1 MSPGHIWL
9 AVRLPPWR
17 FLISR
22 WPWLTLLYLAT
33 SAVIGLALVP
43 ITVATFLLLPLWAL
57 GVGGLERRRTK
68 MLGFPTQQSGHAQV
82 QESERHHWLSIR
94 ISEAA
99 TWREALAFLVDLVFG
114 LTILVV
120 LFFQGVTVVALGMI
134 AYAGI
139 TGPTDTQFFGEAKG
153 VMTPTNWWPV
163 LLIALALFCVLAYVN
178 SFLAVTQA
186 SLLRVLCGPRRREL
200 DQNVERLLRSRRAL
214 LESSE
219 AERRRIERDLHDG
232 VQQELIALGA
242 RLGMVGLEVDELAS
256 RGIDTTDLLRSV
268 DEAQEQAE
276 HAMATLRNTVR
287 GIHPSVLTDHGL
299 HTALEELA
307 ERCSVPVTL
316 ELDTGTPLPPTI
328 ETAAYYLAAEALNNV
343 TKHTSATAVTIRTT
357 TDGTGFAIQ
366 VTDNG
371 AGTADE
377 TNGTGLRGLRARAE
391 ALNGNFTVASPAGGP
406 TALRMVLPTTPVRG
420 ASHANPDR

>member
-1 MSPGHIWL
+1 MSSGHIWL

-17 FLISR
+17 FLVSR
-22 WPWLTLLYLAT
+22 WPWLALLYLAT
-33 SAVIGLALVP
+33 SAVIGLVLLPIALV
-43 ITVATFLLLPLWAL
+43 AFLLLPLWAL
-57 GVGGLERRRTK
+57 AIGAFERRRTRL
-68 MLGFPTQQSGHAQV
+68 LGFSTQQSGHAQV

-114 LTILVV
+114 LTILAV
-120 LFFQGVTVVALGMI
+120 LFFQGVTVVALGMV

-153 VMTPTNWWPV
+153 VMTPSNWWPV
-163 LLIALALFCVLAYVN
+163 LLIALALFCLLAYVN
-178 SFLAVTQA
+178 SLLAVTQA
-186 SLLRVLCGPRRREL
+186 SLLRALCGPRRREL
-200 DQNVERLLRSRRAL
+200 NQNVERLLRSRRAL

-242 RLGMVGLEVDELAS
+242 RLGMIGLEVDELAT
-256 RGIDTTDLLRSV
+256 RGTDTTDLSRSV

-307 ERCSVPVTL
+307 ERCPTPVTL
-316 ELDTGTPLPPTI
+316 EMETGTSLPPTV

-343 TKHTSATAVTIRTT
+343 TKHTSATAVTIRTSI
-357 TDGTGFAIQ
+357 DDTGFAIQ
-366 VTDNG
+366 ITDNG
-371 AGTADE
+371 AGNADE

-391 ALNGNFTVASPAGGP
+391 ALNGAFTVTSPVGGP
-406 TALRMVLPTTPVRG
+406 TTLRMVLPITPVRG
-420 ASHANPDR
+420 ATHANPDR